1 MVIRFIEK
9 MKSKTK
15 IEKQTKRKTNP
26 ELVQTILFAKKSKEW
41 LKIANVLS
49 GSRRN
54 RIDINIE
61 KIDDQTKAGDIVV
74 IPGKVLSLG
83 EIDKKLRVCA
93 LGFSEKA
100 KEKLLNSKCEVVSI
114 LDEIKKNPKATGVK
128 ILK

>member
-1 MVIRFIEK
+1 
-9 MKSKTK
+9 MKTKTK

-41 LKIANVLS
+41 YGIAEILS

-54 RIDINIE
+54 RIDINLE
-61 KIDDQTKAGDIVV
+61 KINSQTKAGDIVI

-83 EIDKKLRVCA
+83 EIDKKIRICA
-93 LGFSEKA
+93 LNFSEKA
-100 KEKLLNSKCEVVSI
+100 REKLLNSKCEVVSI

>member
-1 MVIRFIEK
+1 

-41 LKIANVLS
+41 LGIANILS

-61 KIDDQTKAGDIVV
+61 KINEESKAGDIIVV
-74 IPGKVLSLG
+74 PGKVLSLG
-83 EIDKKLRVCA
+83 EIDKKVRVCA
-93 LGFSEKA
+93 LGFSNKA

-114 LDEIKKNPKATGVK
+114 LDEIKKNAKATGVK